1 MRAIIIAAGSATRLG
16 RYSEELPKS
25 LLDVNGKTIL
35 ERQVSLYRKNGV
47 NDVIVIVGPYSEK
60 FTLKGVTYIQDLDY
74 DKHDIMGSLMA
85 AKKEIFGEVIISYS
99 DVLFDQEILKQVL
112 DFKNDIGIATDPN
125 WEKSYVGRTKHQKT
139 EAENILIH
147 NRKILKIK
155 KNMINCEKDEML
167 AEFLG
172 LLKLSAKGSEVF
184 ANKISY
190 LENSHIGVFHE
201 APSFQKSY
209 LTDMIQE
216 LIDSSLTISPIFV
229 TGKWCEV
236 DTLQDLER
244 ARRIFL

>member
-16 RYSEELPKS
+16 KYGEGLPKS

-112 DFKNDIGIATDPN
+112 DFKNDMGIAADPN
-125 WEKSYVGRTKHQKT
+125 WEKSYVGRTEHQKT

-147 NRKILKIK
+147 DRKILKIK
-155 KNMINCEKDEML
+155 KNMISCEKDEML

-172 LLKLSAKGSEVF
+172 LLKLSAKGSEIF

-190 LENSHIGVFHE
+190 LENSHTGIFHE

-216 LIDSSLTISPIFV
+216 LIDSNLTISPIFV
-229 TGKWCEV
+229 TSEWCEV
-236 DTLQDLER
+236 DTPQDLER
-244 ARRIFL
+244 VRRIFL

>member
-16 RYSEELPKS
+16 RYNEELPKS

-47 NDVIVIVGPYSEK
+47 NDVIVIVGPHSEK
-60 FTLKGVTYIQDLDY
+60 FTLKDVTYIQDLDY
-74 DKHDIMGSLMA
+74 DKHDIMGSLMV

-99 DVLFDQEILKQVL
+99 DVLFDQEILKQVI
-112 DFKNDIGIATDPN
+112 DFKNDIGIAADPN
-125 WEKSYVGRTKHQKT
+125 WEKSYVGRTEHPQT

-147 NRKILKIK
+147 NEKILKIK
-155 KNMINCEKDEML
+155 KNMISCEKDEML

-172 LLKLSAKGSEVF
+172 LLKLSAKGSEIF

-190 LENSHIGVFHE
+190 LENSHTGIFHE
-201 APSFQKSY
+201 APSLQKSY

-216 LIDSSLTISPIFV
+216 LIDSNITISPIFI
-229 TGKWCEV
+229 TSKWCEV